1 MGPENETKIDKYND
15 ENIESY
21 KLLNYIMGIVN
32 RNFKI
37 ITRIIFLQIDEKL
50 IVIPMDDNWNNYKN
64 HWTQT

>member
-37 ITRIIFLQIDEKL
+37 ITRIISLQIDEKL
-50 IVIPMDDNWNNYKN
+50 
-64 HWTQT
+64 